1 MSEIQA
7 QGHSA
12 DYSEDF
18 YRHHAQ
24 RYSEIAHQFLQSV
37 YIKSS
42 QPELK
47 GDMDLLDRLVQLAP
61 GKKGLDAGCGA
72 GARDVHHLWS
82 LGFDIYGVDAVPD
95 NIAEARSRHPE
106 IADRVTVADLK
117 QPLDFPDDH
126 FDFVMCNAV
135 IQHIDPEGLTA
146 TTIPELTRVLKPGG
160 ILQLMFKNGSGI
172 ISVFDRDYDVDR
184 TFRLHDEGELLGL
197 LRDRQCELVQA
208 DAPRQ
213 LGGVMYFTDP
223 KPVDHCVFYVRKSA
237 GTDRPQGKY

>member
-1 MSEIQA
+1 MSEVQSK
-7 QGHSA
+7 GDSV

-18 YRHHAQ
+18 YRDHAQ
-24 RYSEIAHQFLQSV
+24 RYSEVAHQFLQSV

-42 QPELK
+42 HPSLK
-47 GDMDLLDRLVQLAP
+47 GDMDLINRLVQLAP

-82 LGFDIYGVDAVPD
+82 LGFDIRGIDAVPD
-95 NIAEARSRHPE
+95 NIEEARSRHPE

-117 QPLDFPDDH
+117 QPLDFPDRH
-126 FDFVMCNAV
+126 FDFVTCNAV
-135 IQHIDPEGLTA
+135 IQHIDSESLTA

-172 ISVFDRDYDVDR
+172 ISVFDRDYGVDR
-184 TFRLHDEGELLGL
+184 AFQLYDEAELLEL
-197 LRDRQCELVQA
+197 LKTLQCELVQA
-208 DAPRQ
+208 DTSGQ

-237 GTDRPQGKY
+237 

>member
-1 MSEIQA
+1 MTST
-7 QGHSA
+7 

-24 RYSEIAHQFLQSV
+24 RYSEIAHQLLQSV

-42 QPELK
+42 HSALK
-47 GDMDLLDRLVQLAP
+47 GDIDLLDRLVQLAP
-61 GKKGLDAGCGA
+61 GMKGLDAGCGA
-72 GARDVHHLWS
+72 GARDVHHLWT
-82 LGFDIYGVDAVPD
+82 LGFDINGIDAVPD

-135 IQHIDPEGLTA
+135 IQHIDPESLTD

-160 ILQLMFKNGSGI
+160 ILQLMFKNGTGI
-172 ISVFDRDYDVDR
+172 ISVYDRDYGVDR
-184 TFRLHDEGELLGL
+184 AFQLYDEEELREVLKN
-197 LRDRQCELVQA
+197 RQCELVQA
-208 DAPRQ
+208 DAPSQ

-223 KPVDHCVFYVRKSA
+223 KPVDHCVFYVRKSV
-237 GTDRPQGKY
+237 

>member
-1 MSEIQA
+1 MTTT
-7 QGHSA
+7 

-24 RYSEIAHQFLQSV
+24 RYSEVAHQFLQSV

-42 QPELK
+42 IPTLK

-72 GARDVHHLWS
+72 GARDVHHLWC

-95 NIAEARSRHPE
+95 NIAEARARHPE

-117 QPLDFPDDH
+117 QPIDFPDGH

-135 IQHIDPEGLTA
+135 IQHIDPESLTV
-146 TTIPELTRVLKPGG
+146 TTLPELARVLKPGG
-160 ILQLMFKNGSGI
+160 ILQLMFKNGNGV
-172 ISVFDRDYDVDR
+172 ISIYDQDFGVER
-184 TFRLHDEGELLGL
+184 TFRLYDEEEMQDLLKN
-197 LRDRQCELVQA
+197 QNCMLVQA
-208 DAPRQ
+208 DAPGR
-213 LGGVMYFTDP
+213 LGGFMYFTDP
-223 KPVDHCVFYVRKSA
+223 KPVDHCVFHVRKLA
-237 GTDRPQGKY
+237 

>member
-1 MSEIQA
+1 MPEIQA
-7 QGHSA
+7 KGDSA

-18 YRHHAQ
+18 YRHHAK
-24 RYSEIAHQFLQSV
+24 RYSEVAHQLLQSV

-42 QPELK
+42 HPSLK
-47 GDMDLLDRLVQLAP
+47 GDMDLINRLVQLVP

-82 LGFDIYGVDAVPD
+82 LGFDIRGIDAVPD

-117 QPLDFPDDH
+117 QPLDFPDDR

-135 IQHIDPEGLTA
+135 IQHIDPESLVA

-172 ISVFDRDYDVDR
+172 ISVYDQDYGVHR
-184 TFRLHDEGELLGL
+184 AFQLYAEGEILKLLK
-197 LRDRQCELVQA
+197 DWQCELVQA
-208 DAPRQ
+208 YAPGQ

-237 GTDRPQGKY
+237 